1 MNRLLQAIR
10 LSKVFSEPARSLRDF
25 FNKDKRRF
33 YALRDVSVQI
43 GEDEVLGIVGES
55 GCGKSTLAKTIAR
68 IYTPDGGKIIFMGKD
83 ITRLNNRDLLDIRRK
98 MQIIFQ
104 NPYSSLNPR
113 RRVMDIIGDPLKLH
127 GLYDE
132 SAVSEALRAVGLDE
146 TYVQRYPHQL
156 SGGERQRVAIAR
168 ALALRPSL
176 VIADE
181 ITSSLDV
188 STQMRILELL
198 KKIRREYRLS
208 MMFISHDLAVVNYM
222 SDRVAVMYAGEIVEE
237 GISREI
243 IEKPLHPYSQA
254 LIESVPD
261 PRRGWRPRVR
271 EFEGGQDSRG
281 CRFAP
286 RCPYAFEKCYV
297 ERPALTLYNDSRK
310 VACFLHQ

>member
-1 MNRLLQAIR
+1 MLQAIGV
-10 LSKVFSEPARSLRDF
+10 SKVFTEPARSLRDL
-25 FNKDKRRF
+25 FNNDKRRF
-33 YALRDVSVQI
+33 YALRNVSMEI
-43 GEDEVLGIVGES
+43 GEEEVLGIVGES
-55 GCGKSTLAKTIAR
+55 GCGKSTLAKTLVR
-68 IYTPDGGKIIFMGKD
+68 IYTPDDGKIIFMGKD
-83 ITRLNNRDLLDIRRK
+83 ITRLNNRELLDVRRK

-113 RRVMDIIGDPLKLH
+113 RRVRDIIGDPLKLH

-146 TYVQRYPHQL
+146 TYSYRYPHQL

-198 KKIRREYRLS
+198 KRIRREYRLS
-208 MMFISHDLAVVNYM
+208 MIFISHDLAVVNQV
-222 SDRVAVMYAGEIVEE
+222 SDRIAVMYAGEIVEE
-237 GISREI
+237 GPSNEI

-261 PRRGWRPRVR
+261 PRKGWRPRVK
-271 EFEGGQDSRG
+271 EIEDNQVTQG

-286 RCPYAFEKCYV
+286 RCPYAFGKCYV
-297 ERPALTLYNDSRK
+297 ERPALTLHGNTRK

>member
-1 MNRLLQAIR
+1 MLQAIG
-10 LSKVFSEPARSLRDF
+10 LSKVFSEPARSLRDI
-25 FNKDKRRF
+25 FNKEARRF

-43 GEDEVLGIVGES
+43 GEEEVLGIVGES
-55 GCGKSTLAKTIAR
+55 GCGKSTLARTVAR
-68 IYTPDGGKIIFMGKD
+68 IYTPDKGRIIFMGKD
-83 ITRLNNRDLLDIRRK
+83 ITHLNNRELFDARRR

-113 RRVMDIIGDPLKLH
+113 RRVSDIIGDPLRLH
-127 GLYDE
+127 GLYEE
-132 SAVSEALRAVGLDE
+132 SAISEALRAVGLDE
-146 TYVQRYPHQL
+146 TYAKRYPHQL

-176 VIADE
+176 MIADE

-198 KKIRREYRLS
+198 KRIKNEYRLS

-237 GISREI
+237 GPSHEI
-243 IEKPLHPYSQA
+243 INNPLHPYTQA

-261 PRRGWRPRVR
+261 PRKGWRPRVK
-271 EFEGGQDSRG
+271 EVEGDHVSPG

-286 RCPYAFEKCYV
+286 RCPYAFEKCYAM
-297 ERPALTLYNDSRK
+297 RPTLTQYNNS
-310 VACFLHQ
+310 

>member
-1 MNRLLQAIR
+1 MLQAIG
-10 LSKVFSEPARSLRDF
+10 LSKVFSEPARSLRDI
-25 FNKDKRRF
+25 FNKEARRF

-43 GEDEVLGIVGES
+43 GEEEVLGIVGES
-55 GCGKSTLAKTIAR
+55 GCGKSTLARTVAR
-68 IYTPDGGKIIFMGKD
+68 IYTPDKGRIIFMGKD
-83 ITRLNNRDLLDIRRK
+83 ITHLNNRELFDARRR

-113 RRVMDIIGDPLKLH
+113 RRVSDIIGDPLRLH
-127 GLYDE
+127 GLYEE
-132 SAVSEALRAVGLDE
+132 SAISEALRAVGLDE
-146 TYVQRYPHQL
+146 TYAKRYPHQL

-176 VIADE
+176 MIADE

-198 KKIRREYRLS
+198 KRIKNEYRLS

-237 GISREI
+237 GPSHEI
-243 IEKPLHPYSQA
+243 INNPLHPYTQA

-261 PRRGWRPRVR
+261 PRKGWRPRVK
-271 EFEGGQDSRG
+271 EVEGDHVSPG

-286 RCPYAFEKCYV
+286 RCPYAFEKCYAM
-297 ERPALTLYNDSRK
+297 RPTLTQYNNSRK